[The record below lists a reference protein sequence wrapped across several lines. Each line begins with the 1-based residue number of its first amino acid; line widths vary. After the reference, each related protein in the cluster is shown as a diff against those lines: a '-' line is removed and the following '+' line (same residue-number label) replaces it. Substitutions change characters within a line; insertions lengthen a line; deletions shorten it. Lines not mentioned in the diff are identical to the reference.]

1 MAKYRLE
8 RVANLI
14 AQQVGLMISMS
25 EIKDP
30 RVSTLVSVSRVTL
43 SKDLGY
49 AKLYISSFEDHGKLK
64 ETVDALNH
72 AAGFIQGNI
81 GKRIRMRNTPRM
93 TFIEDHGIEDS
104 FHLNQKIKEALS
116 Q

>member
-1 MAKYRLE
+1 MAKYRPE
-8 RVANLI
+8 RAANLI
-14 AQQVGLMISMS
+14 AQQVGLMISMG

-43 SKDLGY
+43 SKDLGC
-49 AKLYISSFEDHGKLK
+49 AKLYMSSFEERGKLK

-72 AAGFIQGNI
+72 AAGFIQGSI
-81 GKRIRMRNTPRM
+81 GKRVRMRNTPRM
-93 TFIEDHGIEDS
+93 TFIEDHGIEDG
-104 FHLNQKIKEALS
+104 FHINEKIKEALS